1 MLQRFVTS
9 DNNYESSEMA
19 TWVLPVV
26 GLASSVFFW
35 AVAELAHLNKYHL
48 HKLKFINIHVHISW
62 KLIGMITNTE

>member
-48 HKLKFINIHVHISW
+48 HKLKFINI
-62 KLIGMITNTE
+62 